1 MSLLHQYA
9 TLESQL
15 HDIQAKLKSLETN
28 KDMKKEL
35 EFKQKIEKV
44 MDDYDKSA
52 EDVMDLLSPHS
63 SKRVYVKPTRKPR
76 KLKVYKNP
84 ENGEVI
90 ETRGGNHKKLREWK
104 EEYGAEI
111 VESWVLQPEEP

>member
-1 MSLLHQYA
+1 MSLIHKYVA
-9 TLESQL
+9 LEVEL
-15 HDIQAKLKSLETN
+15 HDLQKQLNDLEKDKRLKTEL
-28 KDMKKEL
+28 DFKE
-35 EFKQKIEKV
+35 KIEEV
-44 MDDYDKSA
+44 MRTYDMSA
-52 EDVMDLLSPHS
+52 EDVIELFKPYMPQ
-63 SKRVYVKPTRKPR
+63 KVYVKPTRKPR
-76 KLKVYKNP
+76 KLKVYKHP